1 MKQRPGGITILAI
14 IYMVLAALSILW
26 ALLVMGVGGMAG
38 FTGMLFGAEGMAST
52 GGNWFWGAMFSFAIA
67 IVQLIVAF
75 GLLGLK
81 RWAWLL
87 ALVAVGL
94 TVVQGLIGLFGG
106 GMGAFLCGAIG
117 LLIPAGILFY
127 LLRPHVRAAFQA

>member
-14 IYMVLAALSILW
+14 IYILLAVLSILW
-26 ALLVMGVGGMAG
+26 ALLIMGVGGMAG
-38 FTGMLFGAEGMAST
+38 FTGLLFGAEGMAT
-52 GGNWFWGAMFSFAIA
+52 VGGNWFWGAMLAVGLAIL
-67 IVQLIVAF
+67 QLVVAF
-75 GLLGLK
+75 GLLRLK

-94 TVVQGLIGLFGG
+94 TFVQGLIGLFGG
-106 GMGAFLCGAIG
+106 GMGALLCGAIG
-117 LLIPAGILFY
+117 LLLPAGILFY

>member
-14 IYMVLAALSILW
+14 IYILLAVLSILW
-26 ALLVMGVGGMAG
+26 ALLIMGVGGMAG
-38 FTGMLFGAEGMAST
+38 FTGMLFGAEGMASA
-52 GGNWFWGAMFSFAIA
+52 GGNWFWGAMLAFGLAIL
-67 IVQLIVAF
+67 QLVVAF

-94 TVVQGLIGLFGG
+94 TFVQGIIGLFGG
-106 GMGAFLCGAIG
+106 GLGAFLCGAIG
-117 LLIPAGILFY
+117 LVIPAGILFY

>member
-14 IYMVLAALSILW
+14 IYILLAVLSILW
-26 ALLVMGVGGMAG
+26 ALLIMGVGGMAG
-38 FTGMLFGAEGMAST
+38 FTGLLFGAEGMAT
-52 GGNWFWGAMFSFAIA
+52 VGGNWFWGAMLAFGLAIL
-67 IVQLIVAF
+67 QLVVAF
-75 GLLGLK
+75 GLLRLK

-94 TVVQGLIGLFGG
+94 TFVQGLIGLFGG
-106 GMGAFLCGAIG
+106 GMGALLCGAIG
-117 LLIPAGILFY
+117 LLLPAGILFY